1 MERTEQGAV
10 ENDDRHDGGDI
21 NRSGVGTAAVVEE
34 TTAVKEVVRHDYPP
48 ENTRGWRIKRRRWAS
63 GLGASELVVV
73 VGEDEDGV
81 GGVAWARQSKVLTG
95 RA

>member
-21 NRSGVGTAAVVEE
+21 NRSGVGTTAVVEE

-81 GGVAWARQSKVLTG
+81 GGVAWARAEVLTG